1 MRPKLAWMVLL
12 LTCCNAREEGS
23 SRAPADQPA
32 AQLASTP
39 EPREQAPAAEPAPPQ
54 PQPEAEPEVQHLPEI
69 DCVYLQPLGK
79 VSDETTEIVREALAS
94 TYGVELRT
102 GPKREL
108 PKDTFYAP
116 RKRYRAEKLLDH
128 LDAWLPADCERI
140 VGITHEDISTTKGKY
155 EDWGILGMGRVP
167 GKSCVVSSF
176 RVRKKLAKVPA
187 DERLA
192 RVAIHELGHTLGLPH
207 CPNLNCLME
216 DAQGSV
222 VTIDRET
229 HLCERCLKIVGWR
242 GDPPPPRPEF

>member
-1 MRPKLAWMVLL
+1 MRWNLAWILL
-12 LTCCNAREEGS
+12 LLASCNAREEGS
-23 SRAPADQPA
+23 SRAPADQQA
-32 AQLASTP
+32 ASAQTAKTP
-39 EPREQAPAAEPAPPQ
+39 EPPTQAPAVEQPASS
-54 PQPEAEPEVQHLPEI
+54 EPEPPTQHLPDI

-79 VSDETTEIVREALAS
+79 VSDETTQIVREALAS

-102 GPKREL
+102 GPKRDL

-128 LDAWLPADCERI
+128 LDAWLPSDCDRI
-140 VGITHEDISTTKGKY
+140 VGITHKDISTTKGKY

-176 RVRKKLAKVPA
+176 RVRKKLAEVPA

-207 CPNLNCLME
+207 CPNRNCLME

-229 HLCERCLKIVGWR
+229 HLCERCLKIIGWR
-242 GDPPPPRPEF
+242 GDPPPRRPG